1 MEKETI
7 RRSMWTKAGIAGLE
21 LGLISSA
28 YMFATILMEKAE
40 MNVFLNSVI
49 TFVLWAAKFAGC
61 IWLMMKVMK
70 SFAAEHSGADN
81 KDTFRLGMATAFL
94 SALVFAAVSFANVA
108 YISAETFNLQMEAMM
123 QQMAPMMDSNSMTMM
138 EKMLQNMPQIT
149 FFSNLI
155 YCTLYG
161 IVLSA
166 IVSRNIPAR
175 DPFADYKPE
184 EQ

>member
-1 MEKETI
+1 MENDTI
-7 RRSMWTKAGIAGLE
+7 RRSMWTKAGMTGLE
-21 LGLISSA
+21 LGLISSV
-28 YMFATILMEKAE
+28 YLFATMLMEKAG
-40 MNVFLNSVI
+40 MNAFLSSAI

-61 IWLMMKVMK
+61 IWLIMKAMK

-108 YISAETFNLQMEAMM
+108 YISAETFNQQIEAMM
-123 QQMAPMMDSNSMTMM
+123 QQMAPMMDSNSMNMM
-138 EKMLQNMPQIT
+138 DRMLQNMPQIT

-155 YCTLYG
+155 YCFLYG
-161 IVLSA
+161 TVLSA